1 MPRLLLTVI
10 ALTTAIAFAA
20 GCGDDGASSSSDAA
34 SLAPAGSLLY
44 GEATLRPEGD
54 QKAALDELV
63 AKFPGEGGAS
73 ERVGRWL
80 EMLVAESDTGLSYE
94 QDIQPW
100 LGDDGAF
107 FIADIAPGGDEA
119 DGAFLVATD
128 DEDATVDAI
137 EKEGGTRKTEY
148 EGHDLYVA
156 KDREGAAAVVDGWLA
171 LGTPTA
177 VKAALDTAEGG
188 DPLENEE
195 RYQQALEDAPEDR
208 LGFIYVD
215 MPGLY
220 QKLEAMPGAEALGQF
235 RQMFDEPVLV
245 TANADEAGV
254 RFEGT
259 VPASMLGAFPFVAEG
274 SGAAGEV
281 PADSWLALAQPD
293 LGETVEGYLDIF
305 AASAGGR
312 DVIRQQLE
320 ASTGLDL
327 ERDVLSWMGDW
338 GAFVRG
344 GSFAEVEGAVFIET
358 DDEAASSRFIQS
370 IGRLARR
377 SAEPGMRVTPLQL
390 SGGGEGLTVR
400 GGDLGKPVHLFQRDG
415 RVVAAYGDAA
425 ARDALDPA
433 ETLAETPTFAQ
444 AEEALGGDY
453 PISFYVAIEPLVA
466 LLEGEGGASASE
478 DWEQLKP
485 YLEPLGALASG
496 ARREGDNLRSVFG
509 LTVK

>member
-1 MPRLLLTVI
+1 MPRALFTTTVLI
-10 ALTTAIAFAA
+10 TAIAFAA
-20 GCGDDGASSSSDAA
+20 GCGNSGSASSDAA
-34 SLAPAGSLLY
+34 SLAPAGALLY
-44 GEATLRPEGD
+44 GEATLRPEGA
-54 QKAALDELV
+54 QKAALDDLV
-63 AKFPGEGGAS
+63 SKFPGKGSAGD
-73 ERVGRWL
+73 RIGRWL
-80 EMLVAESDTGLSYE
+80 EMLVAESDSGLSYE
-94 QDIQPW
+94 QDIEPW
-100 LGDDGAF
+100 LGDEAAF
-107 FIADIAPGGDEA
+107 FISAVAPSGEQADA
-119 DGAFLVATD
+119 AFLVATE

-137 EKEGGTRKTEY
+137 EKEGDTRKTEH

-156 KDREGAAAVVDGWLA
+156 SDEEGAAAVVDGWLA
-171 LGTPTA
+171 LGTTRG
-177 VKAALDTAEGG
+177 VKAAIDTADGG
-188 DPLENEE
+188 EPLEDVE
-195 RYQQALEDAPEDR
+195 RYQQTLEEAPEDR
-208 LGFIYVD
+208 LGFLYVD
-215 MPGLY
+215 MPGVY
-220 QKLEAMPGAEALGQF
+220 RELERTPGAPMLGQF

-259 VPASMLGAFPFVAEG
+259 VPASILGAFPFVAEG
-274 SGAAGEV
+274 SGAAGEL
-281 PADSWLALAQPD
+281 PADSLLALAQPD
-293 LGETVEGYLDIF
+293 LGETMEGYMDLLSG
-305 AASAGGR
+305 SAGGS
-312 DVIRQQLE
+312 DVIRRELE
-320 ASTGLDL
+320 EFTELDL

-358 DDEAASSRFIQS
+358 DDEAASRRFIEA
-370 IGRLARR
+370 IEPLARR
-377 SAEPGMRVTPLQL
+377 TAEPELRVTPLQL

-425 ARDALDPA
+425 AQDALDPA
-433 ETLAETPTFAQ
+433 DTLADTPTFAQ

-453 PISFYVAIEPLVA
+453 PISFYLAVEPLVA
-466 LLEGEGGASASE
+466 LLEAEGGASAVE